1 MKKAY
6 EQGSYIRRLQ
16 KHLDHHIITLAKNIT
31 FLSIMIYKIMYHGKS
46 CTYPVAIAIPK
57 IISGGRITNAPI
69 VAKKT
74 ESFL

>member
-1 MKKAY
+1 
-6 EQGSYIRRLQ
+6 
-16 KHLDHHIITLAKNIT
+16 
-31 FLSIMIYKIMYHGKS
+31 MYHGKS

-74 ESFL
+74 ESFLWDTSFR